1 MVKPKPKPMK
11 RWPLITT
18 ISISKE
24 EESIFFSVFFFF
36 SFHLEDD
43 KLKSKEKQNAGIW
56 NKEFRIFIVSEEQ
69 RIKQERNCTSVQEDF
84 ENFVSNG
91 KKYLRTRKKVWNNKM
106 FWWKCR
112 CKWKEEEGEKILP
125 VDANLRL
132 CPRVGAIKRAGEPAP
147 TQTHIKRAKVQ
158 HTINT
163 KRVRHFF
170 KKFFAINF
178 NEDVLMM
185 SIAWTSTHE
194 QVARQHALL
203 ESSQPNQPA
212 CSCSCSC
219 QLLLDD
225 ELAPRTRPWTRPQ
238 QRQPLDVDVLVVLV
252 VIVCFM

>member
-1 MVKPKPKPMK
+1 MK

-91 KKYLRTRKKVWNNKM
+91 KNIWGPEKRFGTLEHKI

-112 CKWKEEEGEKILP
+112 CKWKGEEGEKILP
-125 VDANLRL
+125 VDSDLRL
-132 CPRVGAIKRAGEPAP
+132 CPRVGANKRAGELAP
-147 TQTHIKRAKVQ
+147 TQTHIKRAKAQ
-158 HTINT
+158 HIINT
-163 KRVRHFF
+163 KRVQHFF

-185 SIAWTSTHE
+185 STAWTSTHE

-203 ESSQPNQPA
+203 ESSQLNQPA

-219 QLLLDD
+219 QLPLDD